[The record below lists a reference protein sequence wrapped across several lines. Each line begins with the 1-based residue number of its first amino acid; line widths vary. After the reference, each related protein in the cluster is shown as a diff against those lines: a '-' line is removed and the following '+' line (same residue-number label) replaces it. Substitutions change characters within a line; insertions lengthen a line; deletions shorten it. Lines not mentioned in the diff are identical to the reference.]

1 MTGHTPETHKRIRKD
16 QALNLDAYHH
26 PIEKIEQLK
35 KFNVL

>member
-1 MTGHTPETHKRIRKD
+1 MTGHTSETHKRIRKN

-35 KFNVL
+35 KSAWF